1 MEKAMP
7 GKGGFTLAILPHD
20 GKRGRHYDVS
30 GWKQVFF
37 RAAILMTAFLI
48 LAAVAIVAFGVLS
61 TEETKQLSTEVS
73 ALRDSL
79 EKLTDID
86 VRLSNI
92 QRELEEI
99 REARIFIENL
109 ATMTSGED
117 SI

>member
-1 MEKAMP
+1 MP

-37 RAAILMTAFLI
+37 RAAILMIAVLAI
-48 LAAVAIVAFGVLS
+48 AAVAVVAFGVMT
-61 TEETKQLSTEVS
+61 TEETKQLSIEVS

-86 VRLSNI
+86 ARLSNI

-99 REARIFIENL
+99 REARVFIENL
-109 ATMTSGED
+109 ATMTSAGD